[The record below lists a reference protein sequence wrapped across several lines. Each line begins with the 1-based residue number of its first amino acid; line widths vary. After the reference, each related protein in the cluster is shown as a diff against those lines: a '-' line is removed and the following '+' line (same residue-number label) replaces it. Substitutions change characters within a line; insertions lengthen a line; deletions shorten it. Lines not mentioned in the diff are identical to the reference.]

1 MLLHGGDALDG
12 CLRGG
17 DGGDGGNPRQHC
29 SPADGLLI
37 EEGILAARSV
47 DDELN
52 AVALDQVHN
61 VRPALLDLEDPLDAE
76 AGLLQYV
83 GRALC
88 GYDPE
93 TEVDVAASQVDGCRL
108 VMVVDAEEDRAA
120 GGQHLP
126 R

>member
-12 CLRGG
+12 GLCGGNGG
-17 DGGDGGNPRQHC
+17 DGRDACQHR
-29 SPADGLLI
+29 SPADGLLVK
-37 EEGILAARSV
+37 EGILAARGV

-76 AGLLQYV
+76 AGLLQHV
-83 GRALC
+83 GRALG

-93 TEVDVAASQVDGCRL
+93 TEVNIAVSQGGGCRL
-108 VMVVDAEEDRAA
+108 VMVVDAAEDRTAR
-120 GGQHLP
+120 GQ
-126 R
+126 